1 MSEAG
6 ASSHFQHH
14 CDAEATSSEHFDTF
28 WPPLRLRANPKWQFQ
43 APLRIPREKS
53 LISLRKNDS
62 FGWGP
67 SIRFGRAQRP
77 QASPEVQGSPG
88 EPRIPRRHQES
99 PGAQGGPGATGEP
112 RGAQA
117 SPGESREPRGAQES
131 PGEPRRA
138 QESPGEPRS
147 PRRPQESPEEPRQ
160 AQGTQGS
167 PGEPRSSRRPQETP
181 ERSHNSKN
189 DALVLAK

>member
-53 LISLRKNDS
+53 SFRYVKMIVLGEDSRSASAEPND
-62 FGWGP
+62 P
-67 SIRFGRAQRP
+67 RRAQR
-77 QASPEVQGSPG
+77 S
-88 EPRIPRRHQES
+88 
-99 PGAQGGPGATGEP
+99 
-112 RGAQA
+112 
-117 SPGESREPRGAQES
+117 RGAQES

-138 QESPGEPRS
+138 QESPGEPRKAQENPKAPGDPRKAQRS
-147 PRRPQESPEEPRQ
+147 PGKPREPRGAQESPG
-160 AQGTQGS
+160 A
-167 PGEPRSSRRPQETP
+167 PGDLKRPQNVPTIP
-181 ERSHNSKN
+181 KMMRWC
-189 DALVLAK
+189 